1 MSAPKNAEKLA
12 VKIAISE
19 HLKLYGPREWPD
31 FFDKYPNVSK
41 ASMWRWIKEVKDD
54 LERATIDG
62 GMDLKLMQKRIRSN
76 ASPERSSREL
86 KKHIPVA
93 PSPTGLVG
101 LGSENVGEV
110 FIFLEQF
117 NELVRDMKML
127 RKHSVELQAD
137 GEEKIKNPMLFD
149 RSLGR
154 RLELLETWL
163 HSQDM
168 VWNLERMQEL
178 YMMIIE
184 EVGKVDADTQQAILS
199 RIRTLNNKRG
209 LTIDARLY

>member
-12 VKIAISE
+12 VKMAISE
-19 HLKLYGPREWPD
+19 HLKLHGARDWD
-31 FFDKYPNVSK
+31 GLFDKYTNVSK

-76 ASPERSSREL
+76 ASPERTQKEL

-93 PSPTGLVG
+93 PSPAGLVG

-127 RKHSVELQAD
+127 RKHAVELQAD

-184 EVGKVDADTQQAILS
+184 EVGKVDANTQQAILS